1 MRDLDLGYVG
11 VTVDDRDPQAV
22 FDAMLAAVQQ
32 ELPGW
37 VPRNASL
44 EVQLLEAFATGA
56 ADWIYATNRTVGA
69 MVEAL
74 VAIDGVER
82 DEGAPGSGQVT
93 LTFDGPLF
101 AFTIAEGDQFVS
113 ADSAVFLLAVRDTPV
128 SGSSV
133 MVDVEESEPG
143 AAGMLTAGAA
153 MSPVVGIPRLS
164 TCVLSTAV
172 TGGRP
177 REDDL
182 SFITR
187 ASLRRRRISNSLVT
201 AQDFADAALEDPRV
215 GRATAIDRWDA
226 VGGTA
231 VDGHV
236 TVVVYGHG
244 AVLAA
249 EVKDE
254 LTATIKAAALSILT
268 VHVVDATRPT
278 VAVTAGVTVAPGF
291 VGADVEAACE
301 DAISGW
307 LAWNNAGFGQTVT
320 PTAIEALLE
329 SVPGVSTALVTVPS
343 GDVTSAA
350 WALPAPGTI
359 TVTT

>member
-22 FDAMLAAVQQ
+22 FDAMLAMVQQ

-69 MVEAL
+69 LVEAL

-93 LTFDGPLF
+93 LTFDGSVS
-101 AFTIAEGDQFVS
+101 FTIAEGDQFVS

-133 MVDVEESEPG
+133 VVDVEESEPG
-143 AAGMLTAGAA
+143 AAGLLAAGAA

-182 SFITR
+182 AFITR

-236 TVVVYGHG
+236 TVAVYGHG
-244 AVLAA
+244 AALAG

-278 VAVTAGVTVAPGF
+278 VAVTAGVTVASGF
-291 VGADVEAACE
+291 VGADVETACE
-301 DAISGW
+301 DAIAGW

-343 GDVTSAA
+343 GDVASVA

-359 TVTT
+359 TVTV